1 MLKIFIGY
9 DHRQP
14 VNYTVLQQSIIEKA
28 TQPVA
33 ITPLVLPTLPLKR
46 QGLTPFTFSRFMVPY
61 LCGYQGM
68 ALFLD
73 VDELVLGDV
82 AELFACADGVS
93 AVQVVKHTE
102 ADLEPGTKL
111 KFEWASVMLF
121 DCGHA
126 DNAKLTPEFVETAE
140 NLHTISWTDA
150 VGTLPREWNHLVG
163 YDKSKP
169 AKLVHYTQGTPA
181 YPEARLE
188 YVKEWDETARK
199 AYSTVPWVKLM
210 GTSVH
215 ARPVVHR
222 LQREGK
228 LKVSA

>member
-1 MLKIFIGY
+1 MLRIFIGY

-14 VNYTVLQQSIIEKA
+14 VNYTVLQQSIIEAA
-28 TQPVA
+28 TKPVA
-33 ITPLVLPTLPLKR
+33 ITPLVLPSLPLKR
-46 QGLTPFTFSRFMVPY
+46 QGLTPFTFSRFLVPY
-61 LCGYQGM
+61 LCGFEGP

-82 AELFACADGVS
+82 AELFAMADEQY
-93 AVQVVKHTE
+93 AVQVVKHTT
-102 ADLEPGTKL
+102 AALEPGTKL

-121 DCGHA
+121 NCGHP
-126 DNAKLTPEFVETAE
+126 DNAKMTPDFIETAQ

-150 VGTLPREWNHLVG
+150 VGDLPAEWNHLVG
-163 YDKSKP
+163 YDTPKA

-188 YVKEWDETARK
+188 YVKEWDAVARK
-199 AYSTVPWVKLM
+199 AYSSKPWSDLM

-215 ARPVVHR
+215 ARPVINR

>member
-1 MLKIFIGY
+1 MLRIFIGY

-14 VNYTVLQQSIIEKA
+14 VNYTVLQQSIIERA
-28 TQPVA
+28 SGPVA
-33 ITPLVLPTLPLKR
+33 ITPLVLKQLPLKR
-46 QGLTPFTFSRFMVPY
+46 QGLTPFTFSRFLVPF
-61 LCGYQGM
+61 LCGYEGP

-82 AELFACADGVS
+82 AELFACADGKS
-93 AVQVVKHTE
+93 AVQVVKHTT
-102 ADLEPGTKL
+102 AALEPGTKL

-121 DCGHA
+121 DCGHP
-126 DNAKLTPEFVETAE
+126 DNRKLTPEFVERAD

-150 VGTLPREWNHLVG
+150 VGDLPAEWNHLVG
-163 YDKSKP
+163 YDEPKA

-188 YVKEWDETARK
+188 YIKEWDETARR
-199 AYSTVPWVKLM
+199 AYSTVPWVQLM

-215 ARPVVHR
+215 ARPVVSR

-228 LKVSA
+228 LKVPA

>member
-1 MLKIFIGY
+1 MLRIFIGY
-9 DHRQP
+9 DERQP
-14 VNYTVLQQSIIEKA
+14 VNYTVLQQSIIERSSK
-28 TQPVA
+28 PVA
-33 ITPLVLPTLPLKR
+33 ITPLILKQLPLKR
-46 QGLTPFTFSRFMVPY
+46 QGLTPFTFSRFLVPH
-61 LCGYQGM
+61 LAGYQGT

-82 AELFACADGVS
+82 AELFAMADEQY
-93 AVQVVKHTE
+93 AVQVVKHTT

-121 DCGHA
+121 NCGHP
-126 DNAKLTPEFVETAE
+126 DNAVLTPAHIETAE
-140 NLHTISWTDA
+140 NLHTISWTQAIGD
-150 VGTLPREWNHLVG
+150 LPAEWNHLVG
-163 YDKSKP
+163 YDNPKA

-188 YVKEWDETARK
+188 YVNEWDADARK

-215 ARPVVHR
+215 ARPVVNR

-228 LKVSA
+228 LKASA